1 MSFYETQN
9 YFINKLSL
17 MFFQLTLFF
26 SGKREFV
33 LVLLFQLK
41 KFKMK
46 ETKKKKYIYTYSVE
60 GIRIFN
66 LHLKLFKF
74 SLRVIC
80 R

>member
-46 ETKKKKYIYTYSVE
+46 ETKYIYIYIYIYIH
-60 GIRIFN
+60 IR
-66 LHLKLFKF
+66 LKVLEF
-74 SLRVIC
+74 SMYT
-80 R
+80 

>member
-33 LVLLFQLK
+33 LFCFVFT
-41 KFKMK
+41 FPIK
-46 ETKKKKYIYTYSVE
+46 EI
-60 GIRIFN
+60 
-66 LHLKLFKF
+66 
-74 SLRVIC
+74 
-80 R
+80 

>member
-33 LVLLFQLK
+33 LFCFVLFLLFQLK

-46 ETKKKKYIYTYSVE
+46 ETKYIYIH
-60 GIRIFN
+60 IR
-66 LHLKLFKF
+66 LKVLEF
-74 SLRVIC
+74 SIYT
-80 R
+80 